1 MNQEPTSNDL
11 GLQASIAFSSE
22 LSGSRGKRKYRI
34 LSKEV
39 CFSPQYLD
47 ICSFIH
53 SLSQF

>member
-39 CFSPQYLD
+39 FSPQYLD